1 MANNTLK
8 LHRTHYSISET
19 AKILGCDEQDVIYIA
34 DEKDIPLSLRKV
46 RISRSFLP
54 KLTR

>member
-34 DEKDIPLSLRKV
+34 DGKRHSIVAKNV
-46 RISRSFLP
+46 WAMVFF
-54 KLTR
+54 KA